1 MKFVC
6 KSFYEIVCNY
16 KIYHEHQELSE
27 QIICKTSVS
36 NSFRK
41 TFFTVLFQS
50 DIFLKFFY
58 EIYVWKFVKGI
69 SSTNALSHLLCCLRF
84 NKFNKRACRS
94 CSLAWVKDAK
104 YFCGSVCYYLGC
116 NTNRVFSRDVKA
128 LFIENHKVLIRLK
141 GVHNF
146 RNYSS
151 EVKDLHQCRY

>member
-50 DIFLKFFY
+50 DIFLKFVY
-58 EIYVWKFVKGI
+58 EIYV
-69 SSTNALSHLLCCLRF
+69 
-84 NKFNKRACRS
+84 
-94 CSLAWVKDAK
+94 
-104 YFCGSVCYYLGC
+104 
-116 NTNRVFSRDVKA
+116 
-128 LFIENHKVLIRLK
+128 
-141 GVHNF
+141 
-146 RNYSS
+146 
-151 EVKDLHQCRY
+151 

>member
-1 MKFVC
+1 M
-6 KSFYEIVCNY
+6 
-16 KIYHEHQELSE
+16 
-27 QIICKTSVS
+27 
-36 NSFRK
+36 
-41 TFFTVLFQS
+41 
-50 DIFLKFFY
+50 
-58 EIYVWKFVKGI
+58 KGI

-94 CSLAWVKDAK
+94 CSLAWFKDAK
-104 YFCGSVCYYLGC
+104 YFCGSVWYYLGC

-141 GVHNF
+141 GVHDF